1 VAGGAFST
9 VASTARQASR
19 RQRVVRARR
28 QYNQWA
34 ADQTLE
40 DFALRFTALSA
51 RKWTLTRIANTALG
65 SIAFLAC
72 EAVGASITLE
82 YGFSNAVAAL
92 VAMTGVILL
101 TGFPICFYAA
111 RYGVDM
117 DLLTR
122 GSGFGYIGST
132 ITSAIYAGFT
142 FILFAIEAAI
152 LSAALE
158 LCFHIPLALGYVFS
172 ALIVIPIAAYGVKR
186 ISWLQTRSQP
196 IWLAL
201 QIAPLIYIGLNHKL
215 LDGWTT
221 YPAPGGVGFSLA
233 LFASALAVLLSLLP
247 QIGEQVDYLRFLPP
261 RSSTGKLSWWSALIF
276 AGPGWILIGAVKI
289 LLGSALAYIAINQ
302 GFSPL
307 RASSPSQLYNIVFSG
322 LLHSRSAALVVTG
335 LFVAVCQV
343 KINTTNA
350 YAGSIASSN
359 FFSRLTHRHP
369 GRAVWLIFN
378 TLIALLIME
387 AGIANAVS
395 GILAL
400 YANFAVA
407 WLGAVTADLVVNK
420 PLGLSP
426 EGIEFKRAH
435 LYDINPVGVGAMGFS
450 LLISTAL
457 FCGVLG
463 PALRP
468 FSPIAGLIATFIA
481 APILAWATRGR
492 FYLARPDTLPTGGES
507 LVCTICENTFE
518 RPDMAFCPVY
528 QGPICSLCCT
538 LEARCHDACKDPGP
552 VSEQFKA
559 VSRKVSRIWPSK
571 GGYALVGRFASVLV
585 LCAVVIG
592 GALSLI
598 YIHQTD
604 SASGSADIRSTLI
617 VVFVTFFIL
626 AAFAAWFLV
635 LAVEN
640 QRAAESETDRQTDML
655 FDEIEA
661 HRLTDA
667 ELQRAKEAAETANL
681 AKSRYIVG
689 VSHEIRSPLNA
700 ISGYA
705 QLLERN
711 PTANLS
717 DAVRVIRRSA
727 THLSDLVNGL
737 LDISRIE
744 NGTLRLERS
753 RVNLVELLTQIVDM
767 FRLQA
772 TSKGLC
778 FRHEWPSN
786 LPKFIYVDE
795 KRLRQILINLL
806 SNAVKYCDAGEA
818 SLVVRWRGQTAEFI
832 VSDTGVGIAAADI
845 ERIFEP
851 FERVGQR
858 GEADRP
864 GVGLGLT
871 ITKVLTTVLGG
882 DIQVRSELGVGST
895 FTVKLLLSETA
906 APADSP
912 TLEHEIDGYLG
923 PRRYILVTDDD
934 PVHLDLLSEILEPLG
949 FELAFARDGETCLE
963 LAGRRTP
970 DLAIMDIAMPGMGGW
985 KAARA
990 LRERHGDRLAIL
1002 MVSANAHDFS
1012 LGRREDDAH
1021 DDFLIK
1027 PFEIGDLIDRLQ
1039 VLLDLEWTYAA
1050 AALEEAPP
1058 L

>member
-1 VAGGAFST
+1 MST

-19 RQRVVRARR
+19 RQRVVRTRR

-51 RKWTLTRIANTALG
+51 RKWTLARIANTALG

-201 QIAPLIYIGLNHKL
+201 QIAPLIYIGLNHKR

-481 APILAWATRGR
+481 APTLAWATRGR

-507 LVCTICENTFE
+507 LVCTVCENTFE

-528 QGPICSLCCT
+528 QGAICSLCCT

-559 VSRKVSRIWPSK
+559 VSRKVSHIWPSK

-990 LRERHGDRLAIL
+990 LREQHGDRLAIL

>member
-1 VAGGAFST
+1 MAGLGAFT
-9 VASTARQASR
+9 TAASTSRQAGR
-19 RQRVVRARR
+19 RQRVVRTRR

-101 TGFPICFYAA
+101 TGFPICYYAA

-172 ALIVIPIAAYGVKR
+172 ALVVIPIAAYGVKR

-196 IWLAL
+196 IWLVL
-201 QIAPLIYIGLNHKL
+201 QTAPLVYIGLNHKL
-215 LDGWTT
+215 LDGWTA

-247 QIGEQVDYLRFLPP
+247 QIGEQVDYLRFLPQK
-261 RSSTGKLSWWSALIF
+261 SSAGRVGWWSALIF
-276 AGPGWILIGAVKI
+276 AGPGWIVIGGVKI
-289 LLGSALAYIAINQ
+289 LLGSALAYIALNQ
-302 GFSPL
+302 GFSPQ
-307 RASSPSQLYNIVFSG
+307 RAEAPSQLYNIVFSG
-322 LLHSRSAALVVTG
+322 LFHNRAAALVITG

-426 EGIEFKRAH
+426 KGIEFKRAH

-481 APILAWATRGR
+481 APTLAWATRGR
-492 FYLARPDTLPTGGES
+492 FYLARPDTLPAGRET
-507 LVCTICENTFE
+507 LVCTICENAFE

-552 VSEQFKA
+552 VSGQFKA
-559 VSRKVSRIWPSK
+559 VSRKVSRVWPLQE
-571 GGYALVGRFASVLV
+571 GYALVARFASVLV

-604 SASGSADIRSTLI
+604 SAAGPADIRSTLI
-617 VVFVTFFIL
+617 IVFVTFFIL
-626 AAFAAWFLV
+626 AAFATWFLV

-667 ELQRAKEAAETANL
+667 ALQRAKEAAETANL

-711 PTANLS
+711 PSANLA

-727 THLSDLVNGL
+727 THMSDLVNGL

-744 NGTLRLERS
+744 NGTLRLERT

-772 TSKGLC
+772 TSKGLR

-786 LPKFIYVDE
+786 LPTFIYVDE

-832 VSDTGVGIAAADI
+832 VSDTGVGIAAADLD
-845 ERIFEP
+845 RIFEP

-882 DIQVRSELGVGST
+882 DIQVRSEPGVGST
-895 FTVKLLLSETA
+895 FTVKLLLSETSG
-906 APADSP
+906 PTESP
-912 TLEHEIDGYLG
+912 TPEQRIDGYLG

-934 PVHLDLLSEILEPLG
+934 PVQLDLLSEILEPLG
-949 FELAFARDGETCLE
+949 FELAFAHDGETCLE
-963 LAGRRTP
+963 LARRRTP

-985 KAARA
+985 KAASA
-990 LRERHGDRLAIL
+990 LRELCGDKLAIL

-1012 LGRREDDAH
+1012 RSRREDDAH

-1039 VLLDLEWTYAA
+1039 VLLDLEWTRAEAFEAA
-1050 AALEEAPP
+1050 RP
-1058 L
+1058 

>member
-1 VAGGAFST
+1 VAGGGAFAKASST
-9 VASTARQASR
+9 SRPQSR

-40 DFALRFTALSA
+40 DFALRFTAVGA
-51 RKWTLTRIANTALG
+51 RKWTLARIANTALG

-82 YGFSNAVAAL
+82 YGFSSAVSAL
-92 VAMTGVILL
+92 VAMTGVIIL
-101 TGFPICFYAA
+101 TGLPICYYAA

-172 ALIVIPIAAYGVKR
+172 ALVVIPIAAYGVKR
-186 ISWLQTRSQP
+186 ISWLQTFTQP
-196 IWLAL
+196 VWLAL
-201 QIAPLIYIGLNHKL
+201 QTAPLIYLALNHQR
-215 LDGWTT
+215 LDGWMAF
-221 YPAPGGVGFSLA
+221 PGPGGAGFSLA

-261 RSSTGKLSWWSALIF
+261 KRAAGNFGWWSALIC
-276 AGPGWILIGAVKI
+276 AGPGWIVMGAVKI
-289 LLGSALAYIAINQ
+289 LLGSALAYIALNQ
-302 GFSPL
+302 GFSVQ
-307 RASSPSQLYNIVFSG
+307 RAAAPSQLYNLVFAG
-322 LLHSRSAALVVTG
+322 LVHSRTAALVITG

-343 KINTTNA
+343 KINVTNA

-378 TLIALLIME
+378 TMIALLIME

-407 WLGAVTADLVVNK
+407 WMGAVTADLLVNK

-426 EGIEFKRAH
+426 KGIEFKRAH
-435 LYDINPVGVGAMGFS
+435 LYDINPVGVGAMGIS
-450 LLISTAL
+450 LLISTAM

-463 PALRP
+463 PTLRP
-468 FSPIAGLIATFIA
+468 FSPIVGLIATFIA
-481 APILAWATRGR
+481 APTIAWATRGR
-492 FYLARPDTLPTGGES
+492 FYLARPDSLPPGDQS
-507 LVCTICENTFE
+507 LICTVCENAFE

-538 LEARCHDACKDPGP
+538 LEARCHDACKDPGLL
-552 VSEQFKA
+552 SEQVKA
-559 VSRKVSRIWPSK
+559 VSRKVSRLWPLK
-571 GGYALVGRFASVLV
+571 GAYALVGRFAAVLV
-585 LCAVVIG
+585 LSALVIG
-592 GALSLI
+592 GVLSLI
-598 YIHQTD
+598 YIHQSD
-604 SASGSADIRSTLI
+604 SAAGSADIRSTL
-617 VVFVTFFIL
+617 VNVFVTFLIL
-626 AAFAAWFLV
+626 ASFVAWFVV

-655 FDEIEA
+655 LDEIEA

-667 ELQRAKEAAETANL
+667 ALQSAKEAAETANL

-711 PTANLS
+711 PAANLP

-744 NGTLRLERS
+744 NGTLRLERK
-753 RVNLVELLTQIVDM
+753 RVNLIELLNQIVDM

-772 TSKGLC
+772 ASKGIE

-786 LPKFIYVDE
+786 LPNYIVVDE

-806 SNAVKYCDAGEA
+806 SNAVKYCDVGEV
-818 SLVVRWRGQTAEFI
+818 SLVVTWRGQTAEFV
-832 VSDTGVGIAAADI
+832 VSDTGVGIASADL

-851 FERVGQR
+851 FERIGAR
-858 GEADRP
+858 SEANRP

-882 DIQVRSELGVGST
+882 DIQVHSEPGVGST
-895 FTVKLLLSETA
+895 FRVKLLLSETA
-906 APADSP
+906 APDERP
-912 TLEHEIDGYLG
+912 TLDQRINGYLG
-923 PRRYILVTDDD
+923 PRRSILVTDDD
-934 PVHLDLLSEILEPLG
+934 PVHLELLSEVLRPLG
-949 FELAFARDGETCLE
+949 FEVSFAHDGETCLD
-963 LAGRRTP
+963 LARRRTP
-970 DLAIMDIAMPGMGGW
+970 DLAIMDIAMPGIGGW
-985 KAARA
+985 KAART
-990 LRERHGDRLAIL
+990 LRDRYGDQLAIL

-1012 LGRREDDAH
+1012 RSRREDDPH

-1027 PFEIGDLIDRLQ
+1027 PFEITDLIDRLQ

-1050 AALEEAPP
+1050 DFEDASAL
-1058 L
+1058 